1 MAADEGSRIYE
12 KLDADRMDVIGD
24 IHGCFSELAGLLE
37 KLGYEVGEDGWSG
50 MAEGRTQYSWRLHG
64 QGPNP

>member
-37 KLGYEVGEDGWSG
+37 KLGYRS
-50 MAEGRTQYSWRLHG
+50 R
-64 QGPNP
+64 